1 MTRPNIAA
9 GPGQKD
15 RVERLRDEVRRLGGV
30 LSTEMDIPPD
40 LEEEFLKQV
49 IAYEHAE
56 PITLFQLLEKGG
68 LKIPAPAD
76 LDDGELTA
84 RLWEMIERMSS
95 MGAYLVHT
103 NHLNDRE
110 LYTYLCSEALL
121 ADAFLFPERPDYTY
135 TIDLAG
141 SGSEEDNQLFLK
153 YYADAEARAYWA
165 RNWPGDEMPARE
177 QAPYTRDSHLPQPFY
192 AEREGV

>member
-9 GPGQKD
+9 EPSQEE
-15 RVERLRDEVRRLGGV
+15 RVERLRDEVRGLGGT
-30 LSTEMDIPPD
+30 LSTEIDTPPD

-56 PITLFQLLEKGG
+56 PITLFQLLENGG
-68 LKIPAPAD
+68 LKMPAPDD
-76 LDDGELTA
+76 LDDGELKA
-84 RLWEMIERMSS
+84 RLWETIERMSS

-110 LYTYLCSEALL
+110 LYTYLFSDALL
-121 ADAFLFPERPDYTY
+121 AEAFLLPERPDYTY

-141 SGSEEDNQLFLK
+141 GGSEEDNQLFLK
-153 YYADAEARAYWA
+153 YYADAETRACWA
-165 RNWPGDEMPARE
+165 RTWPDDEMPVRE
-177 QAPYTRDSHLPQPFY
+177 HAPYTRDSHLPQPFY
-192 AEREGV
+192 AQRE